1 MPEHAG
7 DLPLR
12 TTQHATFALPG
23 TVARALAYLGDP
35 NVVLSA
41 LPSVERVILRQRG
54 TYRITLAPVQIPG
67 VSLRP
72 AAEVTFATEP
82 DRVRITSI
90 AEEPHALQAGE
101 IAARITGHFVPI
113 AAREGCT
120 IQASLAIEADVSARV
135 VPSLMPRI
143 IAQRTA
149 EAVLH
154 RRMKQEIATMTR
166 TLVRGY
172 PAWEAG
178 SPSPSPSPERRGE
191 PE

>member
-35 NVVLSA
+35 QVVLSA
-41 LPSVERVILRQRG
+41 LLSVERVVLRQRG

-82 DRVRITSI
+82 DRVRIASVP
-90 AEEPHALQAGE
+90 EEPHALQAGE
-101 IAARITGHFVPI
+101 IATRITGLFALI

-120 IQASLAIEADVSARV
+120 VQASLAIDAEVPGRV
-135 VPSLMPRI
+135 VPPLMPRM

-149 EAVLH
+149 EAVLN

-166 TLVRGY
+166 TLMRGY
-172 PAWEAG
+172 ALWSSEFDVRC
-178 SPSPSPSPERRGE
+178 SK
-191 PE
+191 

>member
-7 DLPLR
+7 GLPLR
-12 TTQHATFALPG
+12 TIQRAVFPLPC

-35 NVVLSA
+35 AVVLSA
-41 LPSVERVILRQRG
+41 LPSVERVVLRQQG

-82 DRVRITSI
+82 DRVRISSVP
-90 AEEPHALQAGE
+90 EEPNALLAGE
-101 IAARITGHFVPI
+101 IATRVTGQFVPI

-120 IQASLAIEADVSARV
+120 IQASLAIDAEVPARV
-135 VPSLMPRI
+135 VPPLMPHI

-149 EAVLH
+149 EAVLN
-154 RRMKQEIATMTR
+154 RRMKQEITAMTR
-166 TLVRGY
+166 ALAQGY
-172 PAWEAG
+172 PAWETVGG
-178 SPSPSPSPERRGE
+178 SGFGVRGSE
-191 PE
+191 